1 MGGRGAG
8 SPTADKSSS
17 KVGDKWVADIDKRR
31 AAEAKQIQKEQAE
44 QAAAAARIDAER
56 QVFNPDIE
64 LRTYNLGNDGGYRKE
79 YFDSYL
85 KYRESKADEAWQIAS
100 KLKAGKEATF
110 SLKIL
115 GNSGIGD
122 ETLRI
127 RRQTKAEGGG
137 IEVYGK
143 KYMGVYSPRGRKNFI
158 EEIRGW

>member
-8 SPTADKSSS
+8 SPAAGNSINKA
-17 KVGDKWVADIDKRR
+17 GDKWVAELDKRR
-31 AAEAKQIQKEQAE
+31 AEEVKQIQKEQDE
-44 QAAAAARIDAER
+44 QAAAVARIDAER
-56 QVFNPDIE
+56 QVFNPEME
-64 LRTYNLGNDGGYRKE
+64 LRTYNLGDDGGYKKE

-110 SLKIL
+110 NLKIL

-122 ETLRI
+122 ETLRM

-137 IEVYGK
+137 IEVAGRR
-143 KYMGVYSPRGRKNFI
+143 YMGVYTPRGRKNFI
-158 EEIRGW
+158 EEIKGW